1 MKKKITL
8 LTLNAEIA
16 PLFKE
21 EMLEIFD
28 DLFEIDYFYPS
39 DKPLQPIYDTDLI
52 LCHDPGILVK
62 MMPYIKCDAPTLMMK
77 RTISQEALDRLRQ
90 LTAGKKALVV
100 SVNDY
105 ATVETL
111 TTIYQ
116 LGVTQLLLYPFYQG
130 MDNYPVVDYVIA
142 PRDYEFIPNRQA
154 ELIITGKRVFDISTI
169 LDIIAFLEVNTRSA
183 EKIITRHLAKVPTFL
198 QGIKHTLQDKR
209 VLYATWKTLL
219 NESDKAIIISNQN
232 NEVIFANNKVSDLL
246 HLPRTIIAGDT
257 LNNIVARYPQ
267 LEILLSE
274 EVHDHELIHYKG
286 IQLVVTIKRN
296 EFDCTAYGKIIL
308 ISLYNDMLKIQQEI
322 HNKIVGKGYYSKYT
336 FDNLIGCHSKL
347 LEAIKICK
355 NIAQSSSTV
364 LLTGE
369 SGTGKEVFAG
379 AIHNYS
385 IRSDKPFLAIN
396 CATLPE
402 NLLESE
408 LFGYEEGAFTGAK
421 KGGKI
426 GLFEM
431 ANQGTL
437 FLDEIGEM
445 PLSIQARFLRVLQ
458 EKEIIRVGGD
468 SIIKVDVRI
477 IAATNQDLWQMVTEG
492 SFRKDLFF
500 RLNVFQISVPPLR
513 ERLSDIPLLVDHFL
527 RNFQSGY
534 KIAQD
539 FKMFWQ
545 KYDWPGNIRELQ
557 NVLEYMA
564 TTAPGE
570 LSFSNLPQYL
580 KRKEL
585 IGEGEGTD
593 GAVSREI
600 LLLKLLK
607 REQECGHNT
616 GRRSLCQAFN
626 QVYFAASEVDIR
638 ASLNA
643 LCQKGYIIISRGR
656 RGCQITAAGEKML
669 NC

>member
-8 LTLNAEIA
+8 LALNEEIA
-16 PLFKE
+16 PMFKE
-21 EMLEIFD
+21 EMIEIFA
-28 DLFEIDYFYPS
+28 DLLEIDYVYPS
-39 DKPLQPIYDTDLI
+39 DKPIQPIYDTDLI
-52 LCHDPGILVK
+52 LCHDPEILVK

-90 LTAGKKALVV
+90 LKTGKKALVV

-130 MDNYPVVDYVIA
+130 MENYPKVDYVIA
-142 PRDYEFIPNRQA
+142 PRDYDFIPNRQA
-154 ELIITGKRVFDISTI
+154 ELIIIGKRVFDISTI
-169 LDIIAFLEVNTRSA
+169 LDIIAFLEVNTSNA
-183 EKIITRHLAKVPTFL
+183 ERIIARYLAKVPTYL
-198 QGIKHTLQDKR
+198 QGIKHMLQDKR

-219 NESDKAIIISNQN
+219 NESGKAIIIANQN

-246 HLPRTIIAGDT
+246 HLPRQIIAGDK
-257 LNNIVARYPQ
+257 LDHIVARYPQ

-274 EVHDHELIHYKG
+274 ESHDHELIHYKG
-286 IQLVVTIKRN
+286 VQLVVTIKKN
-296 EFDCTAYGKIIL
+296 EFDCIVHGKIIM

-336 FDNLIGCHSKL
+336 FENLIGCHPKL
-347 LEAIKICK
+347 LDAVKICK

-364 LLTGE
+364 LLSGE

-385 IRSDKPFLAIN
+385 MRANKPFVAIN

-431 ANQGTL
+431 ANKGTL

-468 SIIKVDVRI
+468 SIIKVDIRI

-492 SFRKDLFF
+492 NFRKDLFF

-513 ERLSDIPLLVDHFL
+513 ERLSDIPVLVEHFL
-527 RNFQSGY
+527 QSFHSTFT
-534 KIAQD
+534 IAQD
-539 FKMFWQ
+539 FRLFWQ

-564 TTAPGE
+564 ATTAGE
-570 LSFSNLPQYL
+570 LSFANLPQYL
-580 KRKEL
+580 KREVLVGGLKGVNES
-585 IGEGEGTD
+585 
-593 GAVSREI
+593 VSREI

-607 REQECGHNT
+607 QEQESGRNT

-626 QVYFAASEVDIR
+626 KVYFTASEADIR
-638 ASLNA
+638 DSLTLLHQN
-643 LCQKGYIIISRGR
+643 GYIMIHRGR
-656 RGCQITAAGEKML
+656 RGCEITAEGEKL
-669 NC
+669 L